1 MQPLRGPWSV
11 VQEIC
16 NKTFAHSYSG
26 VQSIECTV
34 LSPGMFGCCRINVL
48 SVACGLEHT
57 LALCRDGV
65 RDFNLLLNLES
76 FFIVQT
82 PMKYR
87 VSFRAKT

>member
-1 MQPLRGPWSV
+1 M
-11 VQEIC
+11 
-16 NKTFAHSYSG
+16 
-26 VQSIECTV
+26 
-34 LSPGMFGCCRINVL
+34 L

>member
-1 MQPLRGPWSV
+1 MLEIDIPIYVASKRSMEHI

-26 VQSIECTV
+26 IQSIECTV

-65 RDFNLLLNLES
+65 RHFNLLLNLES
-76 FFIVQT
+76 FFII
-82 PMKYR
+82 
-87 VSFRAKT
+87 